1 MKKNNDKQFNAY
13 QKGSIVTINRADIIN
28 DKQFN
33 PYQKGSIVTIHRSDI
48 VDDDCNP
55 RIIDQE
61 NRKNLKR
68 SIKKYGLVGH
78 IVWNEVTKHVV
89 GGHQRIDVIDEM
101 MKNKEYFLDVLK
113 VNLSEKE
120 EIELNVVLNNAEAQG
135 KFDFGQLSF
144 LADKFN
150 IDVSKDFMFSED
162 VVLINFPNF
171 ADKVTKNLGFE
182 QKELSEEQIQKIK
195 DKKKAF
201 REEVKKNREEHGDY
215 KSETRGILTIVF
227 DNETQKK
234 EFLLL
239 NEIED
244 DTEMVSIHEIERLF
258 EK

>member
-1 MKKNNDKQFNAY
+1 MIIMKKNNDKQFNAY
-13 QKGSIVTINRADIIN
+13 QRGSIVTINRSDII
-28 DKQFN
+28 
-33 PYQKGSIVTIHRSDI
+33 
-48 VDDDCNP
+48 DDDCNP

-61 NRKNLKR
+61 NRKNLKK

-78 IVWNEVTKHVV
+78 IVWNENTKHVV

-101 MKNKEYFLDVLK
+101 MKNKEYNLDVLK

-162 VVLINFPNF
+162 IVLINFPNF

-195 DKKKAF
+195 DRKKAF
-201 REEVKKNREEHGDY
+201 REEIKKNREEHGDY

-227 DNETQKK
+227 DNEKQKK

-244 DTEMVSIHEIERLF
+244 DTEMVSIHEINHIL

>member
-13 QKGSIVTINRADIIN
+13 QKGSIVTINRADII
-28 DKQFN
+28 
-33 PYQKGSIVTIHRSDI
+33 
-48 VDDDCNP
+48 DDDYNP
-55 RIIDQE
+55 RIIDKE
-61 NRKNLKR
+61 NRKNLKK

-78 IVWNEVTKHVV
+78 IVWNENTKHVV

-101 MKNKEYFLDVLK
+101 MKNKEYNIDVLK

-162 VVLINFPNF
+162 VILINFPNF

-195 DKKKAF
+195 DRKKAF
-201 REEVKKNREEHGDY
+201 REEIKKNREEHGDY

-227 DNETQKK
+227 DNEKQKK

-244 DTEMVSIHEIERLF
+244 DTEMVSIHEINHIF

>member
-1 MKKNNDKQFNAY
+1 MKKNNDKQFNTY
-13 QKGSIVTINRADIIN
+13 QKGSIVTINRADI
-28 DKQFN
+28 
-33 PYQKGSIVTIHRSDI
+33 VH
-48 VDDDCNP
+48 DDYNP
-55 RIIDQE
+55 RIIDEE
-61 NRKNLKR
+61 NRKNLKK

-78 IVWNEVTKHVV
+78 IVWNENTKHVV

-101 MKNKEYFLDVLK
+101 MKNKEYNIDVLK

-182 QKELSEEQIQKIK
+182 QKELSEEQIQKLK
-195 DKKKAF
+195 DRKKAF
-201 REEVKKNREEHGDY
+201 REEVKKNREENGDY
-215 KSETRGILTIVF
+215 KSESRGILTIIF
-227 DNETQKK
+227 DNETHKK

-244 DTEMVSIHEIERLF
+244 DTEMISIHEINHIF

>member
-13 QKGSIVTINRADIIN
+13 QRGSIVTINRSDII
-28 DKQFN
+28 
-33 PYQKGSIVTIHRSDI
+33 
-48 VDDDCNP
+48 DDDCNP

-61 NRKNLKR
+61 NRKNLKK

-78 IVWNEVTKHVV
+78 IVWNENTKHVV

-101 MKNKEYFLDVLK
+101 MKNKEYNLDVLK

-162 VVLINFPNF
+162 IVLINFPNF

-195 DKKKAF
+195 DRKKAF
-201 REEVKKNREEHGDY
+201 REEIKKNREEHGDY

-227 DNETQKK
+227 DNEKQKK

-244 DTEMVSIHEIERLF
+244 DTEMVSIHEINHIL

>member
-13 QKGSIVTINRADIIN
+13 QKGSIVTINRADII
-28 DKQFN
+28 
-33 PYQKGSIVTIHRSDI
+33 
-48 VDDDCNP
+48 DDDCNP
-55 RIIDQE
+55 RLIDQE

-78 IVWNEVTKHVV
+78 IVWNETTKHVV

-101 MKNKEYFLDVLK
+101 MKNKEYNLDVLK

-144 LADKFN
+144 LADKFD

-182 QKELSEEQIQKIK
+182 EKELSEEQIQKLK
-195 DKKKAF
+195 DRKKAF
-201 REEVKKNREEHGDY
+201 REEIKENRKNFGDY
-215 KSETRGILTIVF
+215 KTDSFGTITVVF
-227 DNETQKK
+227 DSEKEKK
-234 EFLLL
+234 EFL
-239 NEIED
+239 
-244 DTEMVSIHEIERLF
+244 TEMIFTKTQKSYLF
-258 EK
+258 TK

>member
-1 MKKNNDKQFNAY
+1 MIIMKKNNDKQFNAY
-13 QKGSIVTINRADIIN
+13 QRGSIVTINRSDII
-28 DKQFN
+28 
-33 PYQKGSIVTIHRSDI
+33 
-48 VDDDCNP
+48 DDDCNP

-61 NRKNLKR
+61 NRKNLKK

-78 IVWNEVTKHVV
+78 IVWNENTKHVV
-89 GGHQRIDVIDEM
+89 GGHQRINVIDEM
-101 MKNKEYFLDVLK
+101 MKNKEYNLDVLK

-162 VVLINFPNF
+162 IVLINFPNF

-195 DKKKAF
+195 DRKKAF
-201 REEVKKNREEHGDY
+201 REEIKKNREEHGDY

-227 DNETQKK
+227 DNEKQKK

-244 DTEMVSIHEIERLF
+244 DTEMVSIHEINHIL

>member
-1 MKKNNDKQFNAY
+1 MIIMKKNNDKQFNAY
-13 QKGSIVTINRADIIN
+13 QRGSIVTINRSDII
-28 DKQFN
+28 
-33 PYQKGSIVTIHRSDI
+33 
-48 VDDDCNP
+48 DDDCNP

-61 NRKNLKR
+61 NRKNLKK

-78 IVWNEVTKHVV
+78 IVWNENTKHVV

-101 MKNKEYFLDVLK
+101 MKNKEYNLDVLK

-162 VVLINFPNF
+162 IVLINFPNF

-195 DKKKAF
+195 DRKKAF
-201 REEVKKNREEHGDY
+201 REEIKKNREEHGDY

-227 DNETQKK
+227 DNEKQKK

-244 DTEMVSIHEIERLF
+244 DTEMVSIHEINHIF
-258 EK
+258 KK

>member
-1 MKKNNDKQFNAY
+1 MKKN
-13 QKGSIVTINRADIIN
+13 IV
-28 DKQFN
+28 KQFN

-48 VDDDCNP
+48 IDDDCNP
-55 RIIDQE
+55 RIIDEE

-89 GGHQRIDVIDEM
+89 GGHQRIDIIDEM

-162 VVLINFPNF
+162 IVLINFPNF

-195 DKKKAF
+195 DRKKAF

-227 DNETQKK
+227 DNEKHKK

-239 NEIED
+239 NGIED

>member
-33 PYQKGSIVTIHRSDI
+33 PYQKGSIVTIHRADI
-48 VDDDCNP
+48 IDDDCNP
-55 RIIDQE
+55 RIIDDE

-89 GGHQRIDVIDEM
+89 GGHQRIDIIDEM

-150 IDVSKDFMFSED
+150 IDVAKDFMFSED
-162 VVLINFPNF
+162 IVLINFPNF

-195 DKKKAF
+195 DRKKAF

-227 DNETQKK
+227 DNEKHKK

-239 NEIED
+239 N
-244 DTEMVSIHEIERLF
+244 
-258 EK
+258 

>member
-1 MKKNNDKQFNAY
+1 MKKNNEKQFNAY
-13 QKGSIVTINRADIIN
+13 QKGSIVTINRADII
-28 DKQFN
+28 
-33 PYQKGSIVTIHRSDI
+33 Y
-48 VDDDCNP
+48 DDCNP

-61 NRKNLKR
+61 NRKNLKK

-101 MKNKEYFLDVLK
+101 MKNKEYNLDVLK

-195 DKKKAF
+195 DSKKAF
-201 REEVKKNREEHGDY
+201 REEVKKNREENGDY
-215 KSETRGILTIVF
+215 KSEARGILTIVF

-244 DTEMVSIHEIERLF
+244 DTEMVSIHEINHIF

>member
-13 QKGSIVTINRADIIN
+13 QRGSIVTINRSDII
-28 DKQFN
+28 
-33 PYQKGSIVTIHRSDI
+33 
-48 VDDDCNP
+48 DDDCNP

-61 NRKNLKR
+61 NRKNLKK

-78 IVWNEVTKHVV
+78 IVWNENTKHVV
-89 GGHQRIDVIDEM
+89 GGHQRINVIDEM
-101 MKNKEYFLDVLK
+101 MKNKEYNLDVLK

-162 VVLINFPNF
+162 IVLINFPNF

-195 DKKKAF
+195 DRKKAF
-201 REEVKKNREEHGDY
+201 REEIKKNREEHGDY

-227 DNETQKK
+227 DNEKQKK

-244 DTEMVSIHEIERLF
+244 DTEMVSIHEINHIL

>member
-13 QKGSIVTINRADIIN
+13 QKGSIVTINRADII
-28 DKQFN
+28 
-33 PYQKGSIVTIHRSDI
+33 
-48 VDDDCNP
+48 DDDCNP
-55 RIIDQE
+55 RIIDPE

-78 IVWNEVTKHVV
+78 IVWNENTKHVV
-89 GGHQRIDVIDEM
+89 GGHQRIDIIDEM
-101 MKNKEYFLDVLK
+101 MKNKEYNLDVLK

-162 VVLINFPNF
+162 VILINFPNF

-215 KSETRGILTIVF
+215 KSEARGILTIVF
-227 DNETQKK
+227 DSETQKK

-239 NEIED
+239 NGIED
-244 DTEMVSIHEIERLF
+244 DTEMISIHEIERLF